1 MNPRLRHL
9 AGSLL
14 VCASALLFFVTQGSI
29 SQTKKEVEEKVKE
42 KTKERTE
49 QKVEEGVEKGLNAVE
64 EGIGNLFKKKEKKE
78 GDNQAKKKPQ
88 KKDKTDPEGEESEE
102 TDTAARQESGS
113 ASQSLQSFSKFDFV
127 PGESVVFFDDFSQDN
142 VGDFPALWNTTSKGE
157 VVTVSNN
164 PGKWF
169 KLGMGGVIAPEF
181 KGKLPENFTLQYD
194 LIFEIMQSNWA
205 GTVKM
210 DFFKNAENPIEAS
223 ETVGGFGFKVSCGT
237 QEINY
242 NSWGD
247 APTEGRVD
255 NTFFEKNG
263 SKKASVSV
271 WVQKT
276 RFRMYLNEVKV
287 LDLPRIIPA
296 NTTLQGMRFDEM
308 GVDGESNAV
317 YISNFRIAVGAPD
330 MRSKLITEGKL
341 VTRGITFNSGSDKI
355 KPESYG
361 VLKEIATVLKENPT
375 VKVNIV
381 GHTDSDGDDAMN
393 LDLSKRRSAA
403 VKASLSKDFSI
414 DAARMQT
421 DGKGASQPA
430 EPNSTPQG
438 KANNRRVEFI
448 KL

>member
-1 MNPRLRHL
+1 MNCR
-9 AGSLL
+9 AGRFAKTLLCCLIALSLIS
-14 VCASALLFFVTQGSI
+14 VCSI
-29 SQTKKEVEEKVKE
+29 FAQEKAEEKVKE
-42 KTKERTE
+42 KVKEKANQRAE
-49 QKVEEGVEKGLNAVE
+49 EKVDEGIDKGLNAVE
-64 EGIGNLFKKKEKKE
+64 EGIGNLFKKKEAKPGDAKEKKKE
-78 GDNQAKKKPQ
+78 VKGKNAEEADA
-88 KKDKTDPEGEESEE
+88 DAGGEAGQE
-102 TDTAARQESGS
+102 AA

-142 VGDFPALWNTTSKGE
+142 VGDFPALWNTSSKGE
-157 VVTVSNN
+157 VVTLNNN

-181 KGKLPENFTLQYD
+181 KGKLPENFTLEYD

-237 QEINY
+237 AEINY

-263 SKKASVSV
+263 SKKARVSV

-276 RFRMYLNEVKV
+276 RFRMYLNETKV
-287 LDLPRIIPA
+287 LDLPRIIPP
-296 NTTLQGMRFDEM
+296 NTTLQGIRFDEM

-317 YISNFRIAVGAPD
+317 YVSNFRLAVGAPD

-375 VKVNIV
+375 VKVKII

-403 VKASLSKDFSI
+403 VKASLSKDFGI
-414 DAARMQT
+414 DASRMQT
-421 DGKGASQPA
+421 DGKGASQPS

>member
-9 AGSLL
+9 AGSFL
-14 VCASALLFFVTQGSI
+14 VCAATLLLFVTQGSF
-29 SQTKKEVEEKVKE
+29 SQTKKEIQEKVKE
-42 KTKERTE
+42 KTKERAE
-49 QKVEEGVEKGLNAVE
+49 QKVEEGIEKGLNEVE
-64 EGIGNLFKKKEKKE
+64 EGIGNLFKKKEKKPAE
-78 GDNQAKKKPQ
+78 EKEKNKEAK
-88 KKDKTDPEGEESEE
+88 DDSGEEPDENAP
-102 TDTAARQESGS
+102 AAKVIQEGTSP
-113 ASQSLQSFSKFDFV
+113 SQSLQSFSKFDFV

-142 VGDFPALWNTTSKGE
+142 VGDFPALWNTSSKGE

-164 PGKWF
+164 VGKWF

-181 KGKLPENFTLQYD
+181 KGKLPENFTLEYD
-194 LIFEIMQSNWA
+194 LIFEIMQANWA

-223 ETVGGFGFKVSCGT
+223 ETIGGFGFKVSCGT
-237 QEINY
+237 AEINY

-247 APTEGRVD
+247 SPTEGRVD

-263 SKKASVSV
+263 SKKARVSV

-276 RFRMYLNEVKV
+276 RFRMYLNEAKV
-287 LDLPRIIPA
+287 LDLPRIIPP
-296 NTTLQGMRFDEM
+296 NTTLQGVRFDEM

-317 YISNFRIAVGAPD
+317 YVSNFRLAVGAPD

-375 VKVNIV
+375 VKVKII

-403 VKASLSKDFSI
+403 VKASLSKDFGI
-414 DAARMQT
+414 DAARMET

-430 EPNSTPQG
+430 EANSTPQG

>member
-1 MNPRLRHL
+1 MNDRLVHS
-9 AGSLL
+9 AKVLL
-14 VCASALLFFVTQGSI
+14 VIIIAMSFGFFYGVRAQE
-29 SQTKKEVEEKVKE
+29 KVDEKVKE
-42 KTKERTE
+42 KVKEKVNQR
-49 QKVEEGVEKGLNAVE
+49 VEEKVDEGIEKGLNAVE
-64 EGIGNLFKKKEKKE
+64 EGIGNLFKKKDAKQ
-78 GDNQAKKKPQ
+78 GDAKDKKKPA
-88 KKDKTDPEGEESEE
+88 KEKNAEEADAEAGG
-102 TDTAARQESGS
+102 AAGQEATG

-142 VGDFPALWNTTSKGE
+142 VGDFPALWNTSSKGE
-157 VVTVSNN
+157 VVTLSSN

-169 KLGMGGVIAPEF
+169 KLGLGGVIAPEF
-181 KGKLPENFTLQYD
+181 KGKLPENFTLEYD
-194 LIFEIMQSNWA
+194 VVFEVIQSNWA

-210 DFFKNAENPIEAS
+210 DFFKGADNVVESSENI
-223 ETVGGFGFKVSCGT
+223 GGFGFKISCGT
-237 QEINY
+237 SEINY

-263 SKKASVSV
+263 PKKARVSV

-276 RFRMYLNEVKV
+276 RFRMYLNETKV
-287 LDLPRIIPA
+287 LDLPKIIPA
-296 NTTLQGMRFDEM
+296 NTTLRGMRFDEM
-308 GVDGESNAV
+308 GVEAESNGI

-375 VKVNIV
+375 VKVRIV
-381 GHTDSDGDDAMN
+381 GHTDSDGDDKLN

-403 VKASLSKDFSI
+403 VKVSLNKDFGI
-414 DAARMQT
+414 DASRMET

-430 EPNSTPQG
+430 EPNTTPKG